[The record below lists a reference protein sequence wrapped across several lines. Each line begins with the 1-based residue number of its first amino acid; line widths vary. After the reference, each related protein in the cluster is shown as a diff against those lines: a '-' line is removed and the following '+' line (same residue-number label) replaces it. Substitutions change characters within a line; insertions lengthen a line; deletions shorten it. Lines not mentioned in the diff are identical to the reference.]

1 MDKSR
6 TSGEWERMVSGQ
18 LYTPADPE
26 IAKRHRV
33 GMHRCDRFASRC
45 GAQRP
50 NSVRWSA

>member
-33 GMHRCDRFASRC
+33 GMRR
-45 GAQRP
+45 
-50 NSVRWSA
+50 